1 VPLIGGLASSAYG
14 YGPGYGHYGPGY
26 GYYGGDAPFTTL
38 DTDLPTTVDTD
49 IPITV
54 ETNTIVLRTG
64 VGVFRRMPISSAI
77 ADIASL
83 AGVLAK
89 MPEIAAAALA

>member
-1 VPLIGGLASSAYG
+1 
-14 YGPGYGHYGPGY
+14 
-26 GYYGGDAPFTTL
+26 
-38 DTDLPTTVDTD
+38 
-49 IPITV
+49 
-54 ETNTIVLRTG
+54 
-64 VGVFRRMPISSAI
+64 MPISSAI